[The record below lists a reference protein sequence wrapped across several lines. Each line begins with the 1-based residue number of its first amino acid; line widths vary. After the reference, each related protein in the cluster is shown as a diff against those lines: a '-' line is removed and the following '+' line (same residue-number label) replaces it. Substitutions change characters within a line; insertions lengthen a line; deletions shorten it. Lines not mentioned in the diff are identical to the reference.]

1 MRYARSRLVHLSDR
15 SDPLSLPFRLLR
27 FFTHSSQCRCT
38 SLFCSL
44 STSQSFMVA
53 IFTFDFDAQLHA
65 DAAAFFI
72 LSMIFFP
79 MFILNLLYVFSH
91 PSLQRL
97 SVVAC
102 QGLDAGVVN

>member
-79 MFILNLLYVFSH
+79 ILY
-91 PSLQRL
+91 
-97 SVVAC
+97 
-102 QGLDAGVVN
+102 